1 MNDITMKT
9 DEQIVRESFDGYIKS
24 LVELKEAV
32 NGLRIQTK
40 ATNKALENILSST
53 HLTSVLRLTRETEFI
68 HRITPRA

>member
-1 MNDITMKT
+1 MNDATMKT

-40 ATNKALENILSST
+40 ATNKALENLLNGT
-53 HLTSVLRLTRETEFI
+53 HLNAVLRLTRETEFI
-68 HRITPRA
+68 HRITPRI